1 VKRIIYI
8 GNNLSKKT
16 KYTPMLVTL
25 CKLFKKENYKVII
38 VSSQVNKFM
47 RLMDMARTV
56 IKYRKSIDC
65 VLIDTFGSSNFY
77 FAVTI
82 SQIARIYNLPYIPI
96 LRGGNLPNRLKKN
109 PFFTKLLFKYS
120 YRNVSPSNFLKVE
133 LEKVGYQGFLI
144 PNTIE
149 IENYKFKLRDTYT
162 PKILYVRA
170 FHQIYNPTMAVKV
183 LYEIK
188 KEYPEATLCMIGPPM
203 DSSFEETKQL
213 AKELGVQNSI
223 RYTGVLS
230 KKEWHT
236 LSENYDVFINTTTVD
251 NTPVSVM
258 ESMAMG
264 LPVVSTNVGGIP
276 YLLEDKVDA
285 FLVPSNDHKAMSHT
299 IIDIIRKKNDVDKV
313 VVNARKKVELFDW
326 TEVRRLW
333 IDTLNN
339 VPVKTKIDLYDR
351 IYNNSPVFIQNIII
365 SIYGYYWKER
375 RLGGQ
380 FEKHLTEFKSRERN
394 TKEEWDV
401 YQTIELRKLL
411 IHAFKTVPFYRELYS
426 SHGFSLLDFEQF
438 ELSQLKSLPYLEKD
452 DLRKFGKTTLLSNK
466 KEKGCFFASSGSTGT
481 PVNIYIS
488 KKFHQ
493 LWNAAYEARVRN
505 WAGVTSKMARGMI
518 GGRRIINSN
527 KPKEPYYRYNISE
540 KQTYFSAYYINEN
553 TAENYLNGMKVNK
566 VEYMVGYAMSNYFL
580 ADIINKKKL
589 KAPKLKAILTSSEK
603 LTDSMRSTIE
613 EAYQCKVYDAY
624 SGIEA
629 CGLISENKEG
639 DFLLSPDTGIMEVIG
654 KNGDQI
660 NYGEAGEVIA
670 TGLLNYDQ
678 PLIRYRIGD
687 RVKLSENQDSK
698 SGLEMLKID
707 TIEGRVEDVI
717 LAKDGSK
724 MVRFHTLF
732 IEIEHLIT
740 GQVVQKSLNE
750 IMINLVVEKDFNTSN
765 ETLISKRLISQ
776 LGEVEI
782 EYQYL
787 SDIPKN
793 KNGKFQVVISNLHK
807 E

>member
-1 VKRIIYI
+1 
-8 GNNLSKKT
+8 
-16 KYTPMLVTL
+16 
-25 CKLFKKENYKVII
+25 
-38 VSSQVNKFM
+38 
-47 RLMDMARTV
+47 
-56 IKYRKSIDC
+56 
-65 VLIDTFGSSNFY
+65 
-77 FAVTI
+77 
-82 SQIARIYNLPYIPI
+82 
-96 LRGGNLPNRLKKN
+96 
-109 PFFTKLLFKYS
+109 
-120 YRNVSPSNFLKVE
+120 
-133 LEKVGYQGFLI
+133 
-144 PNTIE
+144 
-149 IENYKFKLRDTYT
+149 
-162 PKILYVRA
+162 
-170 FHQIYNPTMAVKV
+170 
-183 LYEIK
+183 
-188 KEYPEATLCMIGPPM
+188 
-203 DSSFEETKQL
+203 
-213 AKELGVQNSI
+213 
-223 RYTGVLS
+223 
-230 KKEWHT
+230 
-236 LSENYDVFINTTTVD
+236 
-251 NTPVSVM
+251 
-258 ESMAMG
+258 
-264 LPVVSTNVGGIP
+264 
-276 YLLEDKVDA
+276 
-285 FLVPSNDHKAMSHT
+285 
-299 IIDIIRKKNDVDKV
+299 
-313 VVNARKKVELFDW
+313 
-326 TEVRRLW
+326 
-333 IDTLNN
+333 
-339 VPVKTKIDLYDR
+339 
-351 IYNNSPVFIQNIII
+351 
-365 SIYGYYWKER
+365 
-375 RLGGQ
+375 
-380 FEKHLTEFKSRERN
+380 
-394 TKEEWDV
+394 
-401 YQTIELRKLL
+401 
-411 IHAFKTVPFYRELYS
+411 
-426 SHGFSLLDFEQF
+426 
-438 ELSQLKSLPYLEKD
+438 
-452 DLRKFGKTTLLSNK
+452 
-466 KEKGCFFASSGSTGT
+466 
-481 PVNIYIS
+481 
-488 KKFHQ
+488 
-493 LWNAAYEARVRN
+493 
-505 WAGVTSKMARGMI
+505 MARGMI

-639 DFLLSPDTGIMEVIG
+639 DFLFSPDTGIMEVIG
-654 KNGDQI
+654 ENGDQI
-660 NYGEAGEVIA
+660 NYGETGEVIA

-717 LAKDGSK
+717 LARDGSK
-724 MVRFHTLF
+724 MVRFHSLF